1 MSERRRVLISLALI
15 AVGACHQTSAQKKEK
30 GGAVSMP
37 VQIRES
43 PFAGTWYSG
52 RKDSLLSDLT
62 RMLAVPKKEGVPGS
76 LLALISPH
84 AGYVY
89 SGPVAA
95 HGYRQL
101 EGRSYE
107 TVVLVGPSHKAFFQ
121 GCAVY
126 DQGIWK
132 TPLGDVEVDSSLA
145 AEIIRQDPSDIHGN
159 PQAHR
164 EEHSLEIQLPF
175 LQRQLTGFKIVPIM
189 MFEQD
194 YEACKRLG
202 EAIARA
208 VKDKKVLLVASS
220 DLSHYH
226 PDRQAKILDNQ
237 VVSAVEAFDAK
248 RLEGSLKSGT
258 CEACGGGPVM
268 AVMIA
273 AKALGGDKVKILRY
287 ATSGDITG
295 DRTQVVG
302 YLSAGIWKSKDGAN
316 TDAKDTDQERL
327 TEAERKD
334 LLRIAR
340 TTIEKKLKGE
350 ALPKWTP
357 LTSLLGEKRGAFVTL
372 REHGELRGCI
382 GYIEALKPLYLA
394 VSDMAQAAAF
404 NDPRFTPLTKAEWPK
419 VDIEISVLSPLRKVA
434 DYEEVV
440 AGKHGVVIEM
450 TGRSGVF
457 LPQVATEEGWDRDT
471 FLEYLC
477 LHKAGLPRDAYK
489 SKQASLSVFTADVFS
504 EK

>member
-1 MSERRRVLISLALI
+1 
-15 AVGACHQTSAQKKEK
+15 
-30 GGAVSMP
+30 MP

-43 PFAGTWYSG
+43 PFAGTWYPG
-52 RKDSLLSDLT
+52 RKDSLLAELN
-62 RMLAVPKKEGVPGS
+62 RMLAAPGKADMPGTMV
-76 LLALISPH
+76 ALISPH

-95 HGYRQL
+95 YGYKQL
-101 EGRSYE
+101 SGRSYE
-107 TVVLVGPSHKAFFQ
+107 TVVLVGPSHQAYFQ

-126 DQGIWK
+126 DQGAWR

-145 AEIIRQDPSDIHGN
+145 AEIIRQDPPDIHAN
-159 PQAHR
+159 PQAHK

-208 VKDKKVLLVASS
+208 VKGKRVLLVASS

-226 PDRQAKILDNQ
+226 PDKQAKVLDNQ
-237 VVSAVEAFDAK
+237 VVSAVEALDAK
-248 RLEGSLKSGT
+248 RLEDSLKSGS
-258 CEACGGGPVM
+258 CEACGGGPIG

-295 DRTQVVG
+295 DRTKVVG
-302 YLSAGIWKSKDGAN
+302 YLSAGIWMTKGE
-316 TDAKDTDQERL
+316 AKAEAKTPDQERL

-334 LLRIAR
+334 LLRIAL

-357 LTSLLGEKRGAFVTL
+357 LTPLLGEKRGAFVTL

-394 VSDMAQAAAF
+394 VSDMALAAAF
-404 NDPRFTPLTKAEWPK
+404 NDPRFTPLTKAEWSK

-434 DYEEVV
+434 SYEEVV

-450 TGRSGVF
+450 MGRSGVF

-477 LHKAGLPRDAYK
+477 LHKAGLPHDAYK

>member
-1 MSERRRVLISLALI
+1 
-15 AVGACHQTSAQKKEK
+15 
-30 GGAVSMP
+30 
-37 VQIRES
+37 
-43 PFAGTWYSG
+43 
-52 RKDSLLSDLT
+52 
-62 RMLAVPKKEGVPGS
+62 
-76 LLALISPH
+76 
-84 AGYVY
+84 
-89 SGPVAA
+89 
-95 HGYRQL
+95 
-101 EGRSYE
+101 
-107 TVVLVGPSHKAFFQ
+107 
-121 GCAVY
+121 
-126 DQGIWK
+126 
-132 TPLGDVEVDSSLA
+132 
-145 AEIIRQDPSDIHGN
+145 
-159 PQAHR
+159 
-164 EEHSLEIQLPF
+164 
-175 LQRQLTGFKIVPIM
+175 
-189 MFEQD
+189 
-194 YEACKRLG
+194 
-202 EAIARA
+202 
-208 VKDKKVLLVASS
+208 
-220 DLSHYH
+220 
-226 PDRQAKILDNQ
+226 
-237 VVSAVEAFDAK
+237 
-248 RLEGSLKSGT
+248 
-258 CEACGGGPVM
+258 M

-302 YLSAGIWKSKDGAN
+302 YLSAGIWMTRGE
-316 TDAKDTDQERL
+316 AKAEAKTPDQERL

-357 LTSLLGEKRGAFVTL
+357 LTPLLGEKRGAFVTL

-434 DYEEVV
+434 SYEEVV